1 MVIIFRI
8 IYNTKKPSGNGLTY
22 VASYTLF
29 WLKFSQVF
37 IYPRYC
43 FKSIPH
49 SISYCLFVIS
59 YTMEVVKIVQNSDI
73 VAFIATVANSRQK
86 ASARRQLEIMDSQSK
101 CMWCYLLA
109 QITAVGGIWRYVA
122 FILWESFWISNNK
135 KKTFKSLL

>member
-1 MVIIFRI
+1 MLKFLQVGGATMRNGLSNLMSRLMPNMSMKNLEIFRI
-8 IYNTKKPSGNGLTY
+8 IYNTKKPFGNGLTY

-59 YTMEVVKIVQNSDI
+59 YTMEVVKIVQNRDI
-73 VAFIATVANSRQK
+73 VAVIATVANSRQK
-86 ASARRQLEIMDSQSK
+86 VS
-101 CMWCYLLA
+101 
-109 QITAVGGIWRYVA
+109 V
-122 FILWESFWISNNK
+122 
-135 KKTFKSLL
+135 

>member
-1 MVIIFRI
+1 MVMVIIFRI

-29 WLKFSQVF
+29 WLKFCQVF

-59 YTMEVVKIVQNSDI
+59 YTMEVVKIVQNRDI
-73 VAFIATVANSRQK
+73 VAVIATVANSRQK
-86 ASARRQLEIMDSQSK
+86 ASAQSQFEIMDRQSK

-109 QITAVGGIWRYVA
+109 QITAVRGI
-122 FILWESFWISNNK
+122 
-135 KKTFKSLL
+135 